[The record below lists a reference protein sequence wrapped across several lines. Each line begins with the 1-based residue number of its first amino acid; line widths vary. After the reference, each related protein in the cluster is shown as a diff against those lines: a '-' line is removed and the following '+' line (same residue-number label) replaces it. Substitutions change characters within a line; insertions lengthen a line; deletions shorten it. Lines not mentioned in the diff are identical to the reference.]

1 MKKYLVLVFLIILF
15 SANIANAALI
25 NLKQKDTKDTKSD
38 LPKITGYTQIKLSAG
53 GGRTIEAVEFGDVF
67 LGVKGEMDGGISYK
81 TELNLSAV
89 PTNGAIA
96 LGEAYLDIPNL
107 IGNGNVF
114 RFGRFKV
121 PFGDSM
127 FRTALQKPEITDP
140 FYKSACFFSD
150 YDFGVENYSRIKEG
164 SYELAFI
171 NGEGSSAD
179 SSKAKD
185 FVGRYIIK
193 RGKSVD
199 IGLSQYLGTY
209 NGKARN
215 NFGAF
220 FKSTQGA
227 FTALF
232 EYANGTDMTATN
244 RTLDSYN
251 VIVQKM
257 SPKLESV
264 LIYESWD
271 PNLDVAGDHILSFSF
286 GMNLYR
292 TPQIRFSSMAR
303 FQKVETASDYS
314 KSLISMVQY
323 SYE

>member
-1 MKKYLVLVFLIILF
+1 MKKYLTFVFLIIVLL
-15 SANIANAALI
+15 ANVVGAVRI
-25 NLKQKDTKDTKSD
+25 NLKPINKKEEKPNI
-38 LPKITGYTQIKLSAG
+38 PKITGYTQIRLSTG
-53 GGRTIEAVEFGDVF
+53 GGRTIEAVEFGEVF
-67 LGVKGEMDGGISYK
+67 LGAEGKLDGGISYK
-81 TELNLSAV
+81 TELNLSSV

-96 LGEAYLDIPNL
+96 LGEVYFDIPNL
-107 IGNGNVF
+107 IGNGNIF

-121 PFGDSM
+121 PFGDAM
-127 FRTALQKPEITDP
+127 PRTALEKPEITDP

-150 YDFGVENYSRIKEG
+150 YDFGVENFSKIKEG

-171 NGEGSSAD
+171 NGEGSTND

-193 RGKSVD
+193 QGNNVEF
-199 IGLSQYLGTY
+199 GLSQYLGTY
-209 NGKARN
+209 NGKSRN
-215 NFGAF
+215 NFGASF
-220 FKSTQGA
+220 RSTQGA

-257 SPKLESV
+257 SPILESV

-271 PNLDVAGDHILSFSF
+271 PNIDAPGDHILSYSF

-292 TPQIRFSSMAR
+292 TPQIRLSSMAR
-303 FQKVETASDYS
+303 LQKAETASSYS
-314 KSLISMVQY
+314 RSLINMVQVAF
-323 SYE
+323 